1 MTDTFEE
8 GLPLETSTLK
18 SVLTAALCVVGFT
31 VAASAGVMAVATS
44 GQGDAAAGLSCLE
57 EDQSA
62 VTDRLS
68 SLTQQTMDILPAS
81 ARNSAA
87 GEQIVISVEESTYFS
102 ANVTEESEV
111 EEVRSGRADDPTIVA
126 ETDCETIDR
135 ISTSETPSTTLQ
147 QAISRGDI
155 SWRGTSATSD
165 ATVAYASKGVQ
176 SYHIVESGETG
187 DVQNGTDGF
196 TNGLVYN

>member
-8 GLPLETSTLK
+8 VLPLETSTLK
-18 SVLTAALCVVGFT
+18 SVLTATLCVVGFT

-44 GQGDAAAGLSCLE
+44 GQGDDAGLSCLE
-57 EDQSA
+57 EDQST

-87 GEQIVISVEESTYFS
+87 GEQIVISVEGSTYFS
-102 ANVTEESEV
+102 ADVNEESEV

-135 ISTSETPSTTLQ
+135 ISRSETPSTTLQ
-147 QAISRGDI
+147 QAISQGDI

-176 SYHIVESGETG
+176 AYYIVESAETG

-196 TNGLVYN
+196 TSGLVYN